1 MSLMVTSERAAEYQ
15 GIVRS
20 VTAWADEQHDI
31 AGVAAVGSWARYEPR
46 MDSDLDLV
54 VLTVD
59 KQRYLTATS
68 WVPEAVGRQ
77 AKIVRT
83 QGWGPLTERRVV
95 LRSGF
100 EIEFGF
106 VAPSWA
112 STDPLDEGT
121 ARVVRDG
128 CLPLYDP
135 SGAFQQLTAVSPAKP
150 RIRRPI
156 H

>member
-1 MSLMVTSERAAEYQ
+1 MSSMVTSERAAEYQ
-15 GIVRS
+15 GIVQS
-20 VTAWADEQHDI
+20 VTTWADEQHDI
-31 AGVAAVGSWARYEPR
+31 AGVATVGSWARHEPE

-59 KQRYLTATS
+59 KQRYRTTTS

-77 AKIVRT
+77 VKIVRT
-83 QGWGPLTERRVV
+83 QSWGPLTEHRVV
-95 LRSGF
+95 LQSGF
-100 EIEFGF
+100 QIEFGF

-135 SGAFQQLTAVSPAKP
+135 SGVFEQLTEAVHAT
-150 RIRRPI
+150 
-156 H
+156 